1 MIHSLSNCHFP
12 RLVGVAALCC
22 LTGCT
27 GPWSAESKTESL
39 SVSHTSTDSLAAAP
53 PITEQP
59 ITPATAIVP
68 PSQPAPPAVV
78 LTTEQEIALNN
89 LVAEVRGTMILDPN
103 AEHKLRGELRNS
115 RQEEWP
121 LVVKQFR
128 SALAYRE
135 QLAARESQQAQDFNR
150 VSHTTQFPPL
160 PQPTQPRNTAA
171 SDIQQL
177 QSAVAQAA
185 TLQSQEVH
193 LASHLPPV
201 AQEPALP
208 AEQPLPLRGT
218 TLANHVAQPQPTAVQ
233 QPVQQVSHVSTTPSN
248 WRSQLTATIDA
259 MQRDVKTNPGNTD
272 ELQEHMRLRMLLLM
286 AGRESDSLTP
296 IPGASPTEQ
305 DYWSKQLFAL
315 STYFDNSRHSDTK
328 QRAAGALIHLD
339 AARAKLAEL
348 ATLQVRNLAFVD
360 RVDGYGLYE
369 PHESTKFK
377 PGDQVTLYAEV
388 NNFRSEST
396 KEGYRTTLATSYEV
410 VDPQSRRVDGAQFPE
425 VADICKNQRHDFH
438 MQYGV
443 ALPTRIYPGEY
454 ELRLIITDQLSN
466 KIGQAS
472 LPFEIA
478 D

>member
-1 MIHSLSNCHFP
+1 MVV
-12 RLVGVAALCC
+12 VGHVGMVAMVC

-27 GPWSAESKTESL
+27 GPWSAESKTEPL
-39 SVSHTSTDSLAAAP
+39 SVSHTASDSLAVAP
-53 PITEQP
+53 LVTAQP
-59 ITPATAIVP
+59 VTPAAVVTPTNLAVP
-68 PSQPAPPAVV
+68 PPVE

-89 LVAEVRGTMILDPN
+89 LVAEVRSTMLLDSH
-103 AEHKLRGELRNS
+103 AEHKLRSELRRA
-115 RQEEWP
+115 RQDEWP

-128 SALAYRE
+128 SALAYRD
-135 QLAARESQQAQDFNR
+135 QLAARESEQAQEFQR

-160 PQPTQPRNTAA
+160 PSPSESQNTSA
-171 SDIQQL
+171 SDMQML
-177 QSAVAQAA
+177 QAA
-185 TLQSQEVH
+185 VTQAEALQSQDVR
-193 LASHLPPV
+193 LANHITPA
-201 AQEPALP
+201 AQEPTVP
-208 AEQPLPLRGT
+208 TEQPLPSRGT
-218 TLANHVAQPQPTAVQ
+218 TLANHVAQPQSTAI
-233 QPVQQVSHVSTTPSN
+233 QQVSHAAATPTD
-248 WRSQLTATIDA
+248 WRSQLTSTIEA
-259 MQRDVKTNPGNTD
+259 LERDVKTNPGSTD
-272 ELQEHMRLRMLLLM
+272 ELQEHMRLRMLLLI

-315 STYFDNSRHSDTK
+315 STYFDNSRQSDTK
-328 QRAAGALIHLD
+328 KRAAGALIHLD

-348 ATLQVRNLAFVD
+348 ATLQVRNLTFVD

-369 PHESTKFK
+369 PHENTKFK

-388 NNFRSEST
+388 DNFRSEST

-410 VDPQSRRVDGAQFPE
+410 VDPQGRRVDGAQFPE

-454 ELRLIITDQLSN
+454 ELRVIITDQLSN

-472 LPFEIA
+472 LPFTIVE
-478 D
+478 